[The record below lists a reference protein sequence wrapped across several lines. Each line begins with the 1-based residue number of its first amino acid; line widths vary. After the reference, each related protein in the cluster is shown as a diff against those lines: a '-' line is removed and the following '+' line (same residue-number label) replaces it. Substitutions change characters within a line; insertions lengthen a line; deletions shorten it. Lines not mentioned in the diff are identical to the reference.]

1 MNVPNQS
8 YKCSGN
14 RNNGTERL
22 ARDREPEHCSV
33 PVSRSVSAR
42 SVPIGLIQVVDAYL
56 AAHVRKR
63 KDAWTRDE
71 LMTLVGNYLLV
82 GQKATAKLLPGRSV
96 KGVDRMATRL
106 KLQRTGQFGPMPRG
120 ARHV

>member
-1 MNVPNQS
+1 MNVPIQS
-8 YKCSGN
+8 YKCSEN

-22 ARDREPEHCSV
+22 ARDREPEQCSV
-33 PVSRSVSAR
+33 PVSRSDSAR

-63 KDAWTRDE
+63 KDAWARWE
-71 LMTLVGNYLLV
+71 LLILVGNYRQL

-106 KLQRTGQFGPMPRG
+106 KLQREGQFGPMPKG